1 MLAASFALRNR
12 GYGGILLHSFQL
24 DSREEVAKNA
34 PDYSRGA
41 RHGLHQDKLNAFM
54 GKAGSDI
61 GAALSANMALLGD
74 RLGSTKSWWMRVH
87 TISPSDAHAVQSG
100 IGSQTMNRYDS
111 SVRQTNLRTAIHLL
125 DRRR

>member
-1 MLAASFALRNR
+1 MLTASFALRNR

-34 PDYSRGA
+34 PDYSRRA
-41 RHGLHQDKLNAFM
+41 RHGLYQDKLNAFM

-74 RLGSTKSWWMRVH
+74 RLGLYKAIVN
-87 TISPSDAHAVQSG
+87 A
-100 IGSQTMNRYDS
+100 GSHDS
-111 SVRQTNLRTAIHLL
+111 AERRKLRSIWYWKPG
-125 DRRR
+125 RNPI